1 MKSEVPLNSLKSLF
15 LKVTQYL
22 QIPSEFYISLHLPPV
37 LCCFPVFF
45 FFHSLVFLLTSLC
58 CCGGCVKT
66 PLFSPRRAV
75 SSFVDQAYFP
85 YCLFLLSF
93 NFLARLR
100 KHNTLHTNGQTRM
113 KHILRTRGVMVCLQ
127 SAAFG

>member
-1 MKSEVPLNSLKSLF
+1 MKSEVPLSSLKSLF

-22 QIPSEFYISLHLPPV
+22 QIPSEFYISLHLPCSLPFS
-37 LCCFPVFF
+37 CFVF
-45 FFHSLVFLLTSLC
+45 FFHSLFFSSLLC
-58 CCGGCVKT
+58 CCGGREKA
-66 PLFSPRRAV
+66 PLFSPLGAV

-100 KHNTLHTNGQTRM
+100 KHNTLYTNGQTRM
-113 KHILRTRGVMVCLQ
+113 KHILRTWGVMVCLQ